1 MRPFADRL
9 PRPGSLWLGA
19 CLLVLLAACGHE
31 EPAEVAPP
39 VLVVQPGAPGAG
51 LTAYAGEIRAREEPP
66 LAFRL
71 SGKIA
76 RRHVDVGDQVV
87 AGQALAELEASDV
100 SLQVESARAAL
111 ASAES
116 DYALAR
122 AELARYKNLI
132 DRQLVSR
139 SLYDTRVAQAEAAA
153 ARVRQARAQASVAG
167 NQAGYAV
174 LRAPRA
180 GVIAQRL
187 AEAGEVVAAGQPV
200 YVLSAAAGGL
210 EVAIAVPEQRVA
222 QFKPG
227 RLVAV
232 ELWAAPGKRVPGT
245 VREIAPAADPQ
256 TRTYAARIRF
266 DGAAAQA
273 EVGQSARV
281 FAQDATGATLA
292 VPLSAIVEHDGQ
304 PVVWVVRETMVG
316 EGKER
321 HAITVV
327 RRAPV
332 RIRPYGEDRVP
343 VLEGLQPDDWVV
355 AAGAHLL
362 RDNQPV
368 RPVDRHD
375 RAVAVAPARAAGAAA
390 AAAR

>member
-1 MRPFADRL
+1 MRPSLVRPFRAATLLLVASL
-9 PRPGSLWLGA
+9 P
-19 CLLVLLAACGHE
+19 VLLAACGHQE
-31 EPAEVAPP
+31 AAVVAQP

-76 RRHVDVGDQVV
+76 RRLVDVGDHVA
-87 AGQALAELEASDV
+87 AGQPLAELEASDV

-116 DYALAR
+116 DLALAR
-122 AELARYKNLI
+122 AELARYKGLI

-200 YVLSAAAGGL
+200 YVLSAATGGL

-227 RLVAV
+227 RQVAV
-232 ELWAAPGKRVPGT
+232 ELWAVPGRRLPGE

-281 FAQDATGATLA
+281 YAQDATGASLA

-304 PVVWVVRETMVG
+304 PVVWVVHEKQVG
-316 EGKER
+316 EGKDR
-321 HAITVV
+321 HAAMFV
-327 RRAPV
+327 RRTPV
-332 RIRPYGEDRVP
+332 RIGPYGEESVP
-343 VLEGLQPDDWVV
+343 VLSGLRPDDWVV

-362 RDNQPV
+362 RDNLAV

-375 RAVAVAPARAAGAAA
+375 RAVVVAPPRGGVAVATAR
-390 AAAR
+390 